1 MPKKEV
7 WPTIDQKTNVTP
19 TPNWEGRVQ
28 ENTKEY
34 FEETSLHGLKYLA
47 QPRVSK
53 PERVFWFV
61 AVFLS
66 WFFSGYMIYQV
77 CIKWQQSPV
86 LVSFDSTPVPIW
98 KVPFP
103 SFTVCNMNKVMRSK
117 VISIEKALEQNQS
130 NPDFVTERMFVDEI
144 CGSETASKIEGQHNL
159 NLTGDDLHHFLSHL
173 SQPCSSMMLRCHFEG
188 FHRNCGDIFTPVI
201 TDEGQCCAF
210 NIMPESIM
218 FKNTGPK
225 QDHDEQ
231 EEKRWAN
238 WDIQNGYT
246 DTNGASTN
254 LSTTYE
260 FMPRRALA
268 PGLHMG
274 LSVMLDVQESEYF
287 CTGSESVGFKALF
300 HTPATLPEMIEYGFA
315 ISPGSETF
323 FTINPTL
330 MHAQESI
337 HGISYTKRQCYL
349 QHEKDLRFFR
359 HYTFL
364 NCFME
369 CVSNFTFRTC
379 GCVAYYMPRNSSY
392 MPICGP
398 KLAKCVF
405 DSVTEVERSTLS
417 DTKEN
422 KGSGC
427 ECLPPCT
434 DINFP
439 HVSSTTKLR
448 SSTLKMSQEL
458 KETHPKLLND
468 SYVHDNVA
476 IVNIFFKD
484 QHFMRHERSEL
495 FGITDFFANIGGLM
509 GLCMGFSIL
518 SLVEFVY
525 FFSLRLILH
534 IQAQKSKS

>member
-1 MPKKEV
+1 
-7 WPTIDQKTNVTP
+7 
-19 TPNWEGRVQ
+19 
-28 ENTKEY
+28 
-34 FEETSLHGLKYLA
+34 
-47 QPRVSK
+47 
-53 PERVFWFV
+53 
-61 AVFLS
+61 
-66 WFFSGYMIYQV
+66 
-77 CIKWQQSPV
+77 
-86 LVSFDSTPVPIW
+86 
-98 KVPFP
+98 
-103 SFTVCNMNKVMRSK
+103 MNKVMRSK

-287 CTGSESVGFKALF
+287 CTGSESVGFK
-300 HTPATLPEMIEYGFA
+300 
-315 ISPGSETF
+315 
-323 FTINPTL
+323 
-330 MHAQESI
+330 
-337 HGISYTKRQCYL
+337 
-349 QHEKDLRFFR
+349 
-359 HYTFL
+359 
-364 NCFME
+364 
-369 CVSNFTFRTC
+369 TC